1 MYNQMKNTNS
11 LITLF
16 LTAVSI
22 IHLFRLPD
30 AAAQNFGTDVSFVSV
45 NVMSN
50 EGFIAFSV
58 QLEIPGDTSLG
69 PQHMMFD
76 TGSSSLVF
84 CNKKIRNLL
93 NVITPLDYP
102 GDSNVLYLGKEDGQ
116 CIGNSF
122 LMANR

>member
-1 MYNQMKNTNS
+1 MKTTNS
-11 LITLF
+11 LISLIWMVVFVIYILF
-16 LTAVSI
+16 SFSAG
-22 IHLFRLPD
+22 
-30 AAAQNFGTDVSFVSV
+30 AQYYSTDVSFVSV

-50 EGFIAFSV
+50 GGFIAFSV

-93 NVITPLDYP
+93 NVITPLHYP

>member
-1 MYNQMKNTNS
+1 MKTTNS
-11 LITLF
+11 LISLIWTVVFVIHILF
-16 LTAVSI
+16 SFSAG
-22 IHLFRLPD
+22 
-30 AAAQNFGTDVSFVSV
+30 AQYFGTDVSFVSV
-45 NVMSN
+45 NVMAN
-50 EGFIAFSV
+50 GGFIAFSI

-93 NVITPLDYP
+93 NVITPLHYP